1 MGRITRQTLM
11 TLEAY
16 AKARPEFRTRVL
28 EHKQRRLLQLG
39 DNVTLHFE
47 DELTIRYQVQEMLR
61 AERIFEEDAIQ
72 DELDAYAAL
81 VPDGSN
87 WKATMMIEYPD
98 PQQRAVMLSRLIGI
112 EDRVWV
118 QVAGATRVYALADED
133 CDRET
138 DVKTSAVHFL
148 RFELEAGMM
157 RALKQGASLSAG
169 IDHPNYNVRVECVA
183 RDVVA
188 ALAEDLST

>member
-1 MGRITRQTLM
+1 MARITRQTLM

-28 EHKQRRLLQLG
+28 EHKQRRLLHLG
-39 DNVTLHFE
+39 DNVTLYFE

-72 DELDAYAAL
+72 AELDAYAAL

-98 PQQRAVMLSRLIGI
+98 PQQRAVMLSKLIGI

-118 QVAGATRVYALADED
+118 QVAGAARVYALADED

-138 DVKTSAVHFL
+138 DVKTSSVHFL
-148 RFELEAGMM
+148 RFELEPGMM
-157 RALKQGASLSAG
+157 RALKHGASLSAG
-169 IDHPNYNVRVECVA
+169 IDHPNYDVRVEQIA
-183 RDVVA
+183 RDIVA